1 MILTFPALLCGW
13 SNVRRDRPG
22 NFASRHFD
30 CCEDRTH
37 NFWPPLGFVKSLRGG
52 WKFYNPDGIS
62 KRLSI
67 FVLSCQRLARH
78 LLLGVLDE
86 VGQGPVGR
94 EFDQS
99 SRPTRP
105 LLNLVLQEAQG
116 FGYAPVSP
124 PVAALIAI
132 Q

>member
-1 MILTFPALLCGW
+1 M
-13 SNVRRDRPG
+13 
-22 NFASRHFD
+22 
-30 CCEDRTH
+30 
-37 NFWPPLGFVKSLRGG
+37 
-52 WKFYNPDGIS
+52 S
-62 KRLSI
+62 KRLST
-67 FVLSCQRLARH
+67 FVLSCRRLVRH

-86 VGQGPVGR
+86 VGQGPVER

-116 FGYAPVSP
+116 FGYAPVSA
-124 PVAALIAI
+124 PVAALTAI